1 MSEAI
6 KKIKVGEKY
15 ITALCLPLQKK
26 NLIVLKGEHGYIM
39 CGYLNLEAA
48 EKFEEVAVK
57 ITGVATLDDALNA
70 SVHSCTSAASR
81 LGIKE
86 GQPVKDI
93 LSKIV

>member
-1 MSEAI
+1 MRDTI
-6 KKIKVGEKY
+6 RKIRVGKKY
-15 ITALCLPLQKK
+15 ITGVCLTLQQK
-26 NLIVLKGEHGYIM
+26 NLIVLRGSRGYIM

-57 ITGVATLDDALNA
+57 IVGVATLNDALNA
-70 SVHSCTSAASR
+70 SVNSCTSAAAR